1 MLTGVN
7 MYNILK
13 RIFDFFFSLLLLPVL
28 LVLIIVVGL
37 AIKLDDKGPIFY
49 FAYRIGKDGKIFKMF
64 KFRSMKINSPD
75 IRLEDGSTYNSN
87 SDSRVTKVGKYLRK
101 TSIDEVPQI
110 LNILKGEMSFIGPRP
125 DSAMWLE
132 NYTED
137 EKIILTVPPG
147 ISGYNQVVSRNASNT
162 KEKIENDIYYV
173 KHYSFR
179 LDFWILIKTV
189 QTVIKSKN
197 VYRNINN
204 DIISF
209 DKNEE

>member
-1 MLTGVN
+1 

-49 FAYRIGKDGKIFKMF
+49 FAYRIGKDGKIFQML

-87 SDSRVTKVGKYLRK
+87 SDSRVTKVGKFLRK

-173 KHYSFR
+173 KHYSFK
-179 LDFWILIKTV
+179 LDVWILIKTV

>member
-1 MLTGVN
+1 

>member
-49 FAYRIGKDGKIFKMF
+49 FAYRIGKDGKIFQML

-87 SDSRVTKVGKYLRK
+87 SDSRVTKVGKFLRK

-173 KHYSFR
+173 KHYSFK
-179 LDFWILIKTV
+179 LDVWILIKTV